1 MKKGMLIIA
10 LLVVAAAIAATA
22 FFARERDE
30 TSIAETAGQAV
41 SAEIDTY
48 VRTNIETRKA
58 IEEKAE
64 GKYSLNEITN
74 VLLIGVDNNNVGGLD
89 KFGNADGIMLVS
101 INSNT
106 KQLTLTSFMRDT
118 RIRQPREYEKKITEI
133 YHAGGAKLL
142 IEAIEQSFGIHI
154 DNYILVNYLNVIDI
168 VDALGGL
175 DIELSADEIQTM
187 AGKIRNLEIL
197 TGRLIGENALRP
209 DQAGMLHLNGVQ
221 TSAYLRIRPSSTNY
235 DSGRTARARKVVTLI
250 LEKVKKMSTGEKS
263 AFADTFIPKIETDM
277 SDADILAFSMS
288 ASFFMDFELF
298 SAKIPLDGAYKDSN
312 DGNAYIIPDF
322 EVNNKYLYE
331 SIYEGKHGGS
341 VRGAVS

>member
-1 MKKGMLIIA
+1 MKKVILILAI
-10 LLVVAAAIAATA
+10 LVVAAAIAATA

-30 TSIAETAGQAV
+30 VNIAETAGQAV
-41 SAEIDTY
+41 SAEIDTF

-64 GKYSLNEITN
+64 GKYSLNDITN
-74 VLLIGVDNNNVGGLD
+74 VLLIGVDNDNAGGMD
-89 KFGNADGIMLVS
+89 KLGNADGTMLVS

-106 KQLTLTSFMRDT
+106 KQVTLTSFMRDT

-142 IEAIEQSFGIHI
+142 VEAIEQNFGVHI

-187 AGKIRNLEIL
+187 APKIKNLEIL
-197 TGRLIGENALRP
+197 TGRPVGENALRA
-209 DQAGMLHLNGVQ
+209 DQAGMLHLNGLQV
-221 TSAYLRIRPSSTNY
+221 SAYLRIRPASTDY
-235 DSGRTARARKVVTLI
+235 DSGRTARARKVVTLM
-250 LEKVKKMSTGEKS
+250 LEKVKKMSTEEKS
-263 AFADTFIPKIETDM
+263 AFAEEFMPKIETDM
-277 SDADILAFSMS
+277 TDADVLAFSMS
-288 ASFFMDFELF
+288 ASSFMDFELF

-331 SIYEGKHGGS
+331 SIYEGKH
-341 VRGAVS
+341 